1 MRNSTYYNLKLVEG
15 TDIVNPLTTEVP
27 NLIKIDETMHE
38 NAIAGVT
45 LATELTNGTVHA
57 LMRENSDCAVIRFI
71 ATSEWKAGDSVTVDG
86 LPVTVLLPSGET
98 LPDGAYVI
106 NTNVLCILTGTNLTI
121 YAERKNTENAN
132 EIAYNDTTVGAELN
146 KLNQL
151 NSDLMN
157 QTVVLWEVSGNTGT
171 KQVDLLQYKF
181 VLIMIAV
188 SGFATQKMLKPVF
201 MKSLSETGYQTQVGV
216 NTSNGYVSVNFTYDG
231 ITFAYSSD
239 STILLDVVGIN

>member
-27 NLIKIDETMHE
+27 NMIKIDETMHE

-71 ATSEWKAGDSVTVDG
+71 ATSEWKAGDSATVDG

-106 NTNVLCILTGTNLTI
+106 NANVLCILTGTNLTI

-132 EIAYNDTTVGAELN
+132 EIAYNDTNVAAELT
-146 KLNQL
+146 KLNSNLISMKTLDEIEMSCVEYFINNVYPTLGVDKANIINGVFVNNQYTAYIGIKPESNFASFLFVGYGIRAIHVSNTNGNWKSTVL
-151 NSDLMN
+151 NN
-157 QTVVLWEVSGNTGT
+157 R
-171 KQVDLLQYKF
+171 
-181 VLIMIAV
+181 
-188 SGFATQKMLKPVF
+188 
-201 MKSLSETGYQTQVGV
+201 
-216 NTSNGYVSVNFTYDG
+216 
-231 ITFAYSSD
+231 
-239 STILLDVVGIN
+239 